1 MDILVTGGAGYIGS
15 HTVIELLNKDYN
27 VVILDNYS
35 NSKPEV
41 LNRIKELSSK
51 DFTFYEVDVID
62 KDALRTVFDK
72 HDFEAV
78 IHFAGYK
85 AVGESVEKPLKYYK
99 NNLVNTLSLIEVM
112 DEFDVKRFVF
122 SSSATVYGMDN
133 EAPFTE
139 DLPLSTTNP
148 YGTTKLFAEQILID
162 HVKANP
168 NWSVALLRYFNPI
181 GAHPSGRIGEDPSE
195 IPNNLMPY
203 ITQVAVGKLDQ
214 LSVFGDDYD
223 THDGT
228 GVRDYIHVVDL
239 AKGHIKAVEKLMDQ
253 TGAEAYNLGTGT
265 GYSVLDLVKAFETA
279 NDVEIPY
286 QVTERRAGDIAV
298 GYADP
303 TKAKKELG
311 WEAEFGVEDMCRDSW
326 NWQKNNPKG
335 YE

>member
-1 MDILVTGGAGYIGS
+1 
-15 HTVIELLNKDYN
+15 
-27 VVILDNYS
+27 
-35 NSKPEV
+35 
-41 LNRIKELSSK
+41 
-51 DFTFYEVDVID
+51 
-62 KDALRTVFDK
+62 
-72 HDFEAV
+72 
-78 IHFAGYK
+78 
-85 AVGESVEKPLKYYK
+85 
-99 NNLVNTLSLIEVM
+99 
-112 DEFDVKRFVF
+112 
-122 SSSATVYGMDN
+122 
-133 EAPFTE
+133 
-139 DLPLSTTNP
+139 
-148 YGTTKLFAEQILID
+148 
-162 HVKANP
+162 
-168 NWSVALLRYFNPI
+168 
-181 GAHPSGRIGEDPSE
+181 
-195 IPNNLMPY
+195 MPY